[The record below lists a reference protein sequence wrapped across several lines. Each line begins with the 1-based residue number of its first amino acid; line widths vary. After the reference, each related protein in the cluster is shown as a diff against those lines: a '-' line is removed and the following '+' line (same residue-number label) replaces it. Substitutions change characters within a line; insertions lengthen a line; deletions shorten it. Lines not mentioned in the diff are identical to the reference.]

1 MAITYSNTID
11 SLSSHD
17 YNCATVASTSAYCTI
32 DLKGTLDALSC
43 EVEALNK
50 KPDVDP
56 EVKST
61 LEVCG
66 NKLRAIFYEAGFKTS
81 TKELIPDIKDVIVH
95 NDCVVIVE
103 FADGTTEK
111 AVLHPEDKFSLEQGI
126 SICITKKLV
135 GGSSIYNKLMERAL
149 KVKAD
154 NEAAKA
160 KRAAEEKERKE
171 RAKKYAAKKAE
182 RKAKK
187 REDYINSHK
196 EAFMRAFMEIG
207 AIASEAEKE
216 YAD

>member
-1 MAITYSNTID
+1 MGPSYYINSIDAITASNAD
-11 SLSSHD
+11 AWVSLDDCVANKASVD
-17 YNCATVASTSAYCTI
+17 TVC
-32 DLKGTLDALSC
+32 DRLNAL
-43 EVEALNK
+43 EK

-61 LEVCG
+61 LEVYG
-66 NKLRAIFYEAGFKTS
+66 NKLRAIFYKDGFKTS

-95 NDCVVIVE
+95 NNCVVIVE
-103 FADGTTEK
+103 FTDGTTEK

-160 KRAAEEKERKE
+160 KCAAEEKERKE
-171 RAKKYAAKKAE
+171 RAKKYAEKKAI

-187 REDYINSHK
+187 REDYINTHK

-207 AIASEAEKE
+207 AMASEAERE
-216 YAD
+216 NAD